1 MQGYASSNPHP
12 ALRATR
18 SRRERGSVELAALPI
33 LGTILPEMG
42 TQPATQRRHKPA
54 NLAGALFTPV
64 QQRVLALLFGQPAR
78 RFQSAELIRLADSG
92 TGSVYRLLTRL
103 TDVGL
108 VTATRVGNQ
117 KHYQANADSPVFDEL
132 HGLIVKTVGVVEPLR
147 QALTPLARK
156 IDAAF
161 VYGSMAKQTDHAAS
175 DIDVLVLS
183 DTLAYPILFEAL
195 QAVEPALGRAVNP
208 NVMTRTEWRTKRAR
222 KDSFAARIAA
232 QPKLFVIGSDHDLA

>member
-1 MQGYASSNPHP
+1 M
-12 ALRATR
+12 
-18 SRRERGSVELAALPI
+18 
-33 LGTILPEMG
+33 
-42 TQPATQRRHKPA
+42 
-54 NLAGALFTPV
+54 

-108 VTATRVGNQ
+108 VTATRIGNR
-117 KHYQANADSPVFDEL
+117 KHYQANAASPVFDEL

-147 QALTPLARK
+147 QALAPLAQK

-175 DIDVLVLS
+175 DIDLLVLR
-183 DTLAYPILFEAL
+183 DTLAYPELFDAL
-195 QAVEPALGRAVNP
+195 QAAEPHLGRAVNP
-208 NVMTRTEWRTKRAR
+208 NVMLRAEWRRKRAQ
-222 KDSFAARIAA
+222 KDSFAARIGA
-232 QPKLFVIGSDHDLA
+232 QPKLFVIGADDDLA